1 MGWLLAHREGEGAT
15 LQEPE
20 ETAGS
25 QALHKKLVNQQSVE
39 AICGKD
45 RSTYTVFQGAQ
56 STGEHRQERKRVCS
70 ESTSSCGI
78 LGPT

>member
-25 QALHKKLVNQQSVE
+25 QALHKELVNQQSVE

-45 RSTYTVFQGAQ
+45 RSTYTG
-56 STGEHRQERKRVCS
+56 GPEHR
-70 ESTSSCGI
+70 
-78 LGPT
+78 